1 MKRHDLWWWLST
13 SYSLTFAALVVVLR
27 LPLAGVAHA
36 LALFFL
42 VGMLCTLSS
51 LAWLLLAAYKALRT
65 NRSLFAEDVFRR
77 VLVVVALLAW
87 ASMFALSQ

>member
-1 MKRHDLWWWLST
+1 LSQAT
-13 SYSLTFAALVVVLR
+13 DIGQPELIADAVRGNS

-42 VGMLCTLSS
+42 VGILCTLSS

-65 NRSLFAEDVFRR
+65 NRSLFGEVVLRR

-87 ASMFALSQ
+87 ASMFALPQ